1 MDDDELEF
9 EAFHWGALHEIQAL
23 AWEAAEG
30 RIPGI
35 SLVLGLCIVDA
46 IKTGSIDED
55 CAQPY
60 INALN
65 SAKRGEKPR
74 WD

>member
-1 MDDDELEF
+1 MDDDEF
-9 EAFHWGALHEIQAL
+9 ESDAFRWGVLHEIQAL

-30 RIPGI
+30 RIPGV
-35 SLVLGLCIVDA
+35 SMVFGLCLVDA
-46 IKTGSIDED
+46 IKMGAIDED
-55 CAQPY
+55 DAQPY

-65 SAKRGEKPR
+65 CAKRGERPR